1 MSRTFSAAL
10 VTARRVLRRCFA
22 VRTCSSSLTRIHQ
35 DLLHHTMC
43 PLGTSFLSFS
53 RMVTSS
59 SLSRFPGALLALSL
73 VFMRFLALSL
83 FLLTLS
89 FGLRWPSF
97 FPEFPPGGLTQLVL
111 FLHLGFVSEFF
122 RSSHYRSG
130 RFIINIIGCVTSGS
144 SDKAQSGPSG
154 RSREDLRECQRLTI
168 HRVLQYTS
176 TQTLLT

>member
-1 MSRTFSAAL
+1 MDHLWTSSVHFMSRTFSAAL

-73 VFMRFLALSL
+73 VFMRFFALSFSPHARL
-83 FLLTLS
+83 
-89 FGLRWPSF
+89 
-97 FPEFPPGGLTQLVL
+97 
-111 FLHLGFVSEFF
+111 
-122 RSSHYRSG
+122 RSSLAILLSQIPTGWAHSIVPLPPPRI
-130 RFIINIIGCVTSGS
+130 RFRILPVITLRT
-144 SDKAQSGPSG
+144 GPF
-154 RSREDLRECQRLTI
+154 
-168 HRVLQYTS
+168 HN
-176 TQTLLT
+176 